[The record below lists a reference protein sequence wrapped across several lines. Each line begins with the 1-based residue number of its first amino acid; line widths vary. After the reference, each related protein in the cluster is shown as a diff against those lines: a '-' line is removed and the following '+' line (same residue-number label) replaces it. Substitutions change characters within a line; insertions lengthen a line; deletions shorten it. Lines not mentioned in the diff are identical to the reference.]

1 MWTVVVA
8 AGRAFFLGQHLGYT
22 VGASYWFIYL
32 QCYLAQGGLG
42 REMRDQDLQQDL
54 QHKKDEISNR
64 LDLLYRYGINDG
76 RWDGGKVEL
85 FLLPADAKMRLN

>member
-42 REMRDQDLQQDL
+42 SLTCSSSSATIV
-54 QHKKDEISNR
+54 H
-64 LDLLYRYGINDG
+64 LLFASYHTTYRYFSFGTLVVIIVIVTRSITNS
-76 RWDGGKVEL
+76 K
-85 FLLPADAKMRLN
+85 FTP